1 MRRVKS
7 RNDSESCQRCGYP
20 TDETA
25 AALDIPIKKGD
36 VRRAIRA
43 ADGVEAAATQDDGA
57 STPNAK
63 DPEPG
68 VVLMT
73 AVLLIERVAAT
84 YECEPAAVLN
94 HIARCFEL
102 KQEHLTALELKHSN

>member
-20 TDETA
+20 ADESA
-25 AALDIPIKKGD
+25 AALDIPIKKGH

-43 ADGVEAAATQDDGA
+43 ADGVAAAAAKGDGA
-57 STPNAK
+57 STPHAK

-94 HIARCFEL
+94 HIARCFEM
-102 KQEHLTALELKHSN
+102 KQELVTTLEQKHSN